1 MNKYSRKIKGTV
13 IVDVEGKQI
22 ESLINR
28 MLEENVQIS
37 ALRRTSAEEA
47 SFQISYK
54 DVSFVKRF
62 RKEYQCKIRFKE
74 KSGFPR
80 IYEQRKKW
88 IPGMIGIVIGFA
100 IIFCL
105 SNLIWNVTIKGG
117 TAESR
122 FEVQALTKELGL
134 VEGKW
139 IQQTANIST
148 IEREI
153 MNKIEEISYVGIQR
167 HGTSYYIVIEE
178 SEKEIREQTERPSH
192 LVAEKSGTIHSMY
205 VTDGRPL
212 VKIND
217 VVKKGD
223 VLVSG
228 LLDEEGDVT
237 TTSKGEVLA
246 EVWYHLQLTIN
257 LKQEQLN
264 LIPDPVTTYQLRI
277 GDRQIGKEENELRLV
292 HEEKTPFYFF
302 KWPLPISLTKQYYY
316 DEQSSEL
323 EYDIEEQLPSLIEE
337 RLKRELG
344 QQVKLQ
350 YQKVLHEHR
359 DSDKVKLEMFVKV
372 IEDISTQQNIDQG
385 D

>member
-1 MNKYSRKIKGTV
+1 MNRLL
-13 IVDVEGKQI
+13 Q
-22 ESLINR
+22 
-28 MLEENVQIS
+28 ENVHIS
-37 ALRRTSAEEA
+37 SLRRKSSEKA
-47 SFQISYK
+47 SFQIAYK
-54 DVSFVKRF
+54 DIALLKRF
-62 RKEYQCKIRFKE
+62 RKSYQCKIRFNR

-80 IYEQRKKW
+80 IYQQRKKW
-88 IPGMIGIVIGFA
+88 IPAMIGMLIGVV

-117 TAESR
+117 TDESR
-122 FEVQALTKELGL
+122 YEVQALTQELGL
-134 VEGKW
+134 VEGNW
-139 IQQTANIST
+139 IQQTENIST

-167 HGTSYYIVIEE
+167 QGTSYYIEIEE
-178 SEKEIREQTERPSH
+178 SEKELEEQNERPSH
-192 LVAEKSGTIHSMY
+192 LVAEKSGTVHSMF

-212 VKIND
+212 VEVND

-228 LLDEEGDVT
+228 LLDEEGENQ
-237 TTSKGEVLA
+237 TTSKGEIWA

-257 LKQEQLN
+257 LRQEQLK
-264 LIPDPVTTYQLRI
+264 LLPDPVTSYHLRI

-302 KWPLPISLTKQYYY
+302 KWPLPISLTKRYYY

-323 EYDIEEQLPSLIEE
+323 EYDIEERLPSLIEE

-344 QQVKLQ
+344 QQVKLE
-350 YQKVLHEHR
+350 YQKVLHEDR

-372 IEDISTQQNIDQG
+372 IEDISTQQIIDQG